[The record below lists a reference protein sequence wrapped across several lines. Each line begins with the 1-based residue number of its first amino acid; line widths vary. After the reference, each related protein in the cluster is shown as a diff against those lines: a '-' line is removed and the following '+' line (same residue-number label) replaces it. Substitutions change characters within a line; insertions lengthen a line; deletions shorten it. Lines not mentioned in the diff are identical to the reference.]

1 MFGFGG
7 DKDKEGQEAAAR
19 DPAGGDPAGGAPEGV
34 AAEESSAGAKVETMK
49 SGDYVIHVHV
59 QWAKNIY
66 LEGEDTAD
74 PLVKVQCMN

>member
-7 DKDKEGQEAAAR
+7 DNDKGGQEAAAQ
-19 DPAGGDPAGGAPEGV
+19 DPAGGDPAGGAPAA
-34 AAEESSAGAKVETMK
+34 AAEQAPSGAGVQTMK
-49 SGDYVIHVHV
+49 AGDYVIHVHV